1 MPRASHL
8 PVTPTISLEL
18 SYNGLEIFVACE
30 QCLRVIVGSHGL
42 VRRARE
48 QGRARLYLRVLSRF
62 AFLAAQNGK
71 LLPRWIRFH
80 SLVPG
85 ARIFVLSLF
94 EYTAAY
100 FWQLFKGGL
109 SEISV
114 QAGGRLQGFRI
125 WRNGQRRSWFR
136 YTSQG
141 TVNSLHFICSFFL
154 SSLGGEERDFA
165 RGSSPKKKRLIV
177 GYNRR
182 SVI

>member
-8 PVTPTISLEL
+8 PVTPTISLKL

-62 AFLAAQNGK
+62 ALLAAQNGK
-71 LLPRWIRFH
+71 CPAHEYF
-80 SLVPG
+80 
-85 ARIFVLSLF
+85 LSLF

-165 RGSSPKKKRLIV
+165 RGSSPKKKTSDRRL
-177 GYNRR
+177 
-182 SVI
+182 

>member
-8 PVTPTISLEL
+8 PVTPTISLTL

-62 AFLAAQNGK
+62 ALLAAQNGK

-114 QAGGRLQGFRI
+114 QAGWRLQGFRI

-165 RGSSPKKKRLIV
+165 LRSSPKKKTPHRRL
-177 GYNRR
+177 
-182 SVI
+182 